1 LRVDSSLDV
10 SLIIPVYKNQ
20 ESIPHLLKALDE
32 LYATLNDTFE
42 VIFVI
47 DGSPDHSYEI
57 LLNTLPTHSFR
68 SQVILLSRNFG
79 SFAAVRA
86 GLTAG
91 HGKYFAVIAADLQ
104 EPMSLVIEM
113 VCALREE
120 NTDVVLAVRQT
131 RADPFLTRVLANV
144 FWYFYKRYIIPE
156 MPKGGV
162 GTVACNRNFRD
173 QLLKL
178 EESHSSL
185 IAQVF
190 WLGHRR
196 KFISYTRHERKHGRS
211 AWTWHKKINYLMD
224 SVFSVTDLPIR
235 LLIHV
240 GGNTALLAGI
250 IGVVVV
256 VSKWLGLIMIPGYA
270 AIILAVIFLGAV
282 NLFGLGIVGSYAW
295 RAYENTKA
303 RPLHIIL
310 RKHQFNE

>member
-1 LRVDSSLDV
+1 MTAYSSLDIN
-10 SLIIPVYKNQ
+10 LIIPVYRNQ
-20 ESIPHLLKALDE
+20 ESIPDLLKALDE
-32 LYATLNDTFE
+32 LHVILKGTME

-47 DGSPDHSYEI
+47 DGSPDRCYEI
-57 LLNTLPTHSFR
+57 LLDVLPTHLFR

-86 GLTAG
+86 GLTMG
-91 HGKYFAVIAADLQ
+91 NGKYFVVMAADLQ
-104 EPMSLVIEM
+104 EPISLVVDM
-113 VCALREE
+113 ASALREE

-156 MPKGGV
+156 MPKGGI
-162 GTVACNRNFRD
+162 GTVACNRSFRD

-190 WLGHRR
+190 WLGYRR
-196 KFISYTRHERKHGRS
+196 KVITYTRRERKHGRS

-235 LLIHV
+235 LLIYI

-282 NLFGLGIVGSYAW
+282 NLFGLGIIGSYAW